1 MQYADPLMTLGNMHS
16 HGLRSLFFDL
26 RLHTPKTAPP
36 STPTTPATA
45 SSLPRPS
52 HNGCCHHNPRANDP
66 INAGD
71 RASLFEVNPTRTVRI
86 LTNSEM
92 QISEITYR
100 VAHIY
105 QTEQPAMSA
114 WRDSVK
120 IPVCPPLDGTNWP
133 KWPNMAGAPR
143 CPDGTIY
150 ENAARDCTG

>member
-1 MQYADPLMTLGNMHS
+1 MAGPPMTLGNMHS
-16 HGLRSLFFDL
+16 HGLRSLFFDS
-26 RLHTPKTAPP
+26 RLHTRKTAPP

-45 SSLPRPS
+45 SSLPRLS

-66 INAGD
+66 INAGA

-92 QISEITYR
+92 EISQITDR
-100 VAHIY
+100 VEHLY
-105 QTEQPAMSA
+105 QTEQAAMWA
-114 WRDSVK
+114 WRNSVK
-120 IPVCPPLDGTNWP
+120 ISVRSPLDGISWP